1 MNNFWL
7 IVAAEEDRLVFNGD
21 CSAANR
27 ELRIVTAIINAIN
40 EIAEGHSDWDDFQAY
55 WSGLSQD
62 SKVYSRRC
70 YEINKSV
77 VKEMTEFCKFFE
89 YNPFDK

>member
-7 IVAAEEDRLVFNGD
+7 IVAAEEDRLVSKGD
-21 CSAANR
+21 CSTR
-27 ELRIVTAIINAIN
+27 ELRIGTAIINAIN
-40 EIAEGHSDWDDFQAY
+40 EITEGCSDWDDFQAY

-62 SKVYSRRC
+62 SKVYSRRY

-89 YNPFDK
+89 YNPFNK